1 MPRILRL
8 TNRFNLGGPTYN
20 VGVLTKY
27 LAPEYETLLVGAPHE
42 PGEESSEYIL
52 KDLGV
57 EYKVLP
63 SMGREIHPLRD
74 TATLVEVIRLIRKFR
89 PHIVHTHASKAGAVG
104 RVAARLCRV
113 PVTVHT
119 FHGHVFHSYFG
130 KFKTSAFKNLERYL
144 ARLSDAIIAVSPRQK
159 EELAFLHRICPPEK
173 IHVVPL
179 GFELQRFLHLGP
191 EHRPEARQRF
201 KLPPDRFIFGTIG
214 RLAPIKNHS
223 LLLNAFAEA
232 AQSTPQ
238 KTMLVVV
245 GDGPLL
251 HTLRTQVEGL
261 GLTSCYLTYDGQAD
275 IFFTGWVK
283 YVEQLLPAL
292 DVVVL
297 SSDNEGTPVS
307 LIEAQAAGLP
317 VISTDVGGV
326 RDVILEE
333 ISALLVPPRK
343 QAALAKAMTTLLQ
356 NPALRLRMANTA
368 REFVARTFSA
378 TSLAER
384 TGQLYQ
390 KLLSQ
395 KT

>member
-20 VGVLTKY
+20 VGILTKY

-57 EYKVLP
+57 EYQVLP
-63 SMGREIHPLRD
+63 SMGREIHPFRD
-74 TATLVEVIRLIRKFR
+74 TVTLAEVIRLIRKFR

-104 RVAARLCRV
+104 RLAAQLCGV

-130 KFKTSAFKNLERYL
+130 PLKTRVFKSLERYL

-159 EELAFLHRICPPEK
+159 EELASLHRICPPEK

-191 EHRPEARQRF
+191 EHRFEARRRF
-201 KLPPDRFIFGTIG
+201 QLPPERFIFGTIG

-223 LLLNAFAEA
+223 LLLNAFAEV
-232 AQSTPQ
+232 AQSASP
-238 KTMLVVV
+238 KPMLLVV

-251 HTLRTQVEGL
+251 DKLRGQAARL
-261 GLTSCYLTYDGQAD
+261 GLTSCYITYDGQAD

-283 YVEQLLPAL
+283 YIEHLLPAL

-326 RDVILEE
+326 RDVTLEKV
-333 ISALLVPPRK
+333 SALLVPPR
-343 QAALAKAMTTLLQ
+343 QQSALAQAMNKLYRNT
-356 NPALRLRMANTA
+356 ALRLRMANTA
-368 REFVARTFSA
+368 REFVAHTFSA

-384 TGQLYQ
+384 MRNLYE
-390 KLLSQ
+390 KLLNQ